1 MRRLDR
7 TISMRNKVETR
18 LKKCKKGGKTAIFLL
33 VDSENFNS
41 TSSVEKMAKELLKA
55 SKTMKDF
62 YPVILVGGSSATDQ
76 MGMDRAVRILRRKTK
91 LDSEIPTASM
101 PDIIFMLLIFFM
113 VTTVLREY
121 SGLPISLP
129 KAKRIEKLKSKR
141 HTSHIWVS
149 KDGLISIE
157 DKLYASDGIR
167 HVMYEKRVA
176 DPQLVVSLKAD
187 ERAKMGL
194 ISSIH
199 TELRKADALKLNY
212 STKTAVD

>member
-1 MRRLDR
+1 M
-7 TISMRNKVETR
+7 K
-18 LKKCKKGGKTAIFLL
+18 LK
-33 VDSENFNS
+33 
-41 TSSVEKMAKELLKA
+41 
-55 SKTMKDF
+55 
-62 YPVILVGGSSATDQ
+62 
-76 MGMDRAVRILRRKTK
+76 RKTK
-91 LDSEIPTASM
+91 LKSEIPTASM

-121 SGLPISLP
+121 YGLPISLP
-129 KAKRIEKLKSKR
+129 KATRIEKLKSKR

-157 DKLYASDGIR
+157 DKLYSSDGIR
-167 HVMYEKRVA
+167 HVMYERRVA

-194 ISSIH
+194 ISSVH

>member
-1 MRRLDR
+1 M
-7 TISMRNKVETR
+7 KV
-18 LKKCKKGGKTAIFLL
+18 
-33 VDSENFNS
+33 N
-41 TSSVEKMAKELLKA
+41 
-55 SKTMKDF
+55 
-62 YPVILVGGSSATDQ
+62 
-76 MGMDRAVRILRRKTK
+76 RKTK
-91 LDSEIPTASM
+91 LDTEIPTASM

-121 SGLPISLP
+121 SGFPISIP
-129 KAKRIEKLKSKR
+129 KAKRIEKLTTQL

-176 DPQLVVSLKAD
+176 DPQLVISLKAD

-194 ISSIH
+194 ISAIH
-199 TELRKADALKLNY
+199 GELRKADALKLNY
-212 STKTAVD
+212 SSKTAVD

>member
-1 MRRLDR
+1 M
-7 TISMRNKVETR
+7 KV
-18 LKKCKKGGKTAIFLL
+18 
-33 VDSENFNS
+33 N
-41 TSSVEKMAKELLKA
+41 
-55 SKTMKDF
+55 
-62 YPVILVGGSSATDQ
+62 
-76 MGMDRAVRILRRKTK
+76 RKTK
-91 LDSEIPTASM
+91 LDTEIPTASM

-176 DPQLVVSLKAD
+176 NPQLVISLKAD

-194 ISSIH
+194 ISAIH
-199 TELRKADALKLNY
+199 GELRKADALKLNY
-212 STKTAVD
+212 SSKTAVD

>member
-1 MRRLDR
+1 M
-7 TISMRNKVETR
+7 KV
-18 LKKCKKGGKTAIFLL
+18 
-33 VDSENFNS
+33 N
-41 TSSVEKMAKELLKA
+41 
-55 SKTMKDF
+55 
-62 YPVILVGGSSATDQ
+62 P
-76 MGMDRAVRILRRKTK
+76 KTK
-91 LDSEIPTASM
+91 LDTEIPTASM

-176 DPQLVVSLKAD
+176 NPQLVISLKAD
-187 ERAKMGL
+187 ERARMGL
-194 ISSIH
+194 ISEIH
-199 TELRKADALKLNY
+199 GELRKADALKVNY
-212 STKTAVD
+212 SSKTAVD